1 MNLIL
6 KKALPDIIAV
16 VVFILISFF
25 YFYPADIE
33 GRVLSQGDNSE
44 GNGAGVE
51 MAEYQQ
57 RTGERTRWTNSQ
69 FSGMPTYQ
77 MAPSYNSTD
86 ILSKVSSIYHLG
98 LPTYVYFIF
107 IYLLG
112 FYILL
117 RAFDF
122 KAWMAALGA
131 VMWAFSTYFLI
142 IIAAGH
148 IWKVLTLAYIPPT
161 IAGMVLCYKRKYL
174 WGGLVTALFT
184 ALQIFSNHVQM
195 TYYFLFVVFF
205 MIIAYAVEAYRKK
218 AWKQFGKSTAAFV
231 IAGLLGVCIN
241 LSNLYHTWQY
251 AGESM
256 RGKSELVKQ
265 NTANQTNSGLERDY
279 ITQWSYGIG
288 ETWTLLVPN
297 VRGGASVPLS
307 ENTTAMAK
315 ADPQLASSGLYQQ
328 IGQYWGDQP
337 GTSGPVYVGAFVLFL
352 FFVGICIVRGP
363 MKWALVVATLLSILL
378 SWGHNLMWFTDLF
391 IDYMPMYAKFRTVA
405 SILVIAEFTIPLLA
419 MLALKEIWEHPEIMK
434 QKLKIFIGCFVLTGG
449 VALLFAVAPS
459 IASPSFISE
468 NEMQAIQGGSLPTE
482 VVGPLIQSLTDMRK
496 AMLTADAW
504 RSFFIVVFGC
514 AILYAYWKKWLN
526 KYLTLGALA
535 ILTIVDLWTINTR
548 YLNDSMFVQPNA
560 WKQTFQM
567 TPTDKQ
573 ILQDKSLDYRVANLA
588 VNTFNET
595 TTSYY
600 HKSIGGYSPAK
611 LRRYQEMIEEHIQP
625 EMAAFWRGLVAA
637 QGDVKKVNPDS
648 IRVLS
653 MLNTKYFIM
662 PLQNN
667 QTMAVQ
673 NPYAYGNGWFVKN
686 IQYVNNA
693 NEEIDALK
701 RVSPKD
707 VAIVDKKFSAQLPN
721 KVDATGTVQL
731 TSYQP
736 NELKYRIQTSK
747 GGVAVFSEIYYPGW
761 TAKLD
766 GQDVEIGRADYILRA
781 INIPAGN
788 HELVMTFDPAS
799 LHETEGIAYAAMAI
813 LILVALFEIY
823 LAVKKLKKQQETSTK

>member
-1 MNLIL
+1 MNHIL
-6 KKALPDIIAV
+6 KKALPDVIAV
-16 VVFILISFF
+16 VAFVLLSFF

-33 GRVLSQGDNSE
+33 GRVISQGDNSE
-44 GNGAGVE
+44 GNGSGVE
-51 MAEYQQ
+51 ASEYLQ

-77 MAPSYNSTD
+77 MSPSYNSTD
-86 ILSKVSSIYHLG
+86 VLSKVGNIYHLG
-98 LPTYVYFIF
+98 LPEYVYYIF

-122 KAWMAALGA
+122 RAWMAGLGA
-131 VMWAFSTYFLI
+131 VIWAFSTYFLI

-148 IWKVLTLAYIPPT
+148 IWKVITLAYIPPT
-161 IAGMVLCYKRKYL
+161 IAGMVLCYKGKYL
-174 WGGLVTALFT
+174 WGGFVTALFT
-184 ALQIFSNHVQM
+184 ALQIFSNHLQM

-205 MIIAYAVEAYRKK
+205 MFIAYAVDAFRKK
-218 AWKQFGKSTAAFV
+218 TWKQFGKSTAAFA
-231 IAGLLGVCIN
+231 IAGLLGICIN

-251 AGESM
+251 ANESM
-256 RGKSELVKQ
+256 RGKSELVKK
-265 NTANQTNSGLERDY
+265 NTGNQTDSGLERDY

-307 ENTTAMAK
+307 ENETAMSK
-315 ADPQLASSGLYQQ
+315 ADPQLASSGIYQQ

-352 FFVGICIVRGP
+352 FLVGACIVKGP
-363 MKWALVVATLLSILL
+363 LKWALVAATVLSILL
-378 SWGHNLMWFTDLF
+378 SWGHNLMWFTNLF

-419 MLALKEIWEHPEIMK
+419 MLGLREIWLHPEIMK
-434 QKLKIFIGCFVLTGG
+434 QKLKVMVGCFVLTGG
-449 VALLFAVAPS
+449 VALLFAIAPS
-459 IASPSFISE
+459 VASSSFIS
-468 NEMQAIQGGSLPTE
+468 NTEMQAINGGGIPSDM
-482 VVGPLIQSLTDMRK
+482 VGPLIQSLTDMRK
-496 AMLTADAW
+496 ALLTADAW
-504 RSFFIVVFGC
+504 RSFFIIVLGC
-514 AILYAYWKKWLN
+514 AILYAYWKKWLS
-526 KYLTLGALA
+526 KYVMLGALA
-535 ILTIVDLWTINTR
+535 VLFLVDLWPVNKR

-567 TPTDKQ
+567 TSADKQ

-600 HKSIGGYSPAK
+600 HKSIGGYHAAK

-637 QGDVKKVNPDS
+637 QGNASKVNPDS
-648 IRVLS
+648 IRVLN

-673 NPYAYGNGWFVKN
+673 NPYAYGNAWFVKSV
-686 IQYVNNA
+686 QYVNNA
-693 NEEIDALK
+693 NEEIGSLYK
-701 RVSPKD
+701 LSPKD
-707 VAIVDKKFSAQLPN
+707 VAVVDRKFQAQVPQ
-721 KVDATGTVQL
+721 KTDSTGTVKM

-736 NELKYRIQTSK
+736 NELKYDVQSAK
-747 GGVAVFSEIYYPGW
+747 GGVVVFSEIYYPGW
-761 TAKLD
+761 KAFVD
-766 GQDVEIGRADYILRA
+766 GREVEIGRADYILRA
-781 INIPAGN
+781 INIPAGK
-788 HELVMTFDPAS
+788 HQVVMTFDPTS
-799 LHETEGIAYAAMAI
+799 LHETEMIAYIALAVLAI
-813 LILVALFEIY
+813 VFLLEIY
-823 LAVKKLKKQQETSTK
+823 FAVKKLKKQGVLSNK

>member
-6 KKALPDIIAV
+6 KKVLPDAIAV
-16 VVFILISFF
+16 VAFVLISFF

-51 MAEYQQ
+51 MNEYHQ
-57 RTGERTRWTNSQ
+57 RTGQRTRWTNSQ
-69 FSGMPTYQ
+69 FGGMPTYQ

-86 ILSKVSSIYHLG
+86 VLSAVGRIYQLG
-98 LPTYVYFIF
+98 LPQYVFYIF
-107 IYLLG
+107 ISLLG

-131 VMWAFSTYFLI
+131 VIWAFSTYFLI

-161 IAGMVLCYKRKYL
+161 IAGMVLCFKGRYL
-174 WGGLVTALFT
+174 WGGFVTALFT
-184 ALQIFSNHVQM
+184 ALQIFSNHIQM
-195 TYYFLFVVFF
+195 TYYFLFVIFF
-205 MIIAYAVEAYRKK
+205 MWIAYAVNAYLKK
-218 AWKQFGKSTAAFV
+218 TWKQFGKSTAVFA
-231 IAGLLGVCIN
+231 IAGILGICIN

-251 AGESM
+251 ANESM
-256 RGKSELVKQ
+256 RGKSELVKKNSQ
-265 NTANQTNSGLERDY
+265 NQTKSGLDRDY

-297 VRGGASVPLS
+297 VRGGASVPLA
-307 ENTTAMAK
+307 ENSTAMSK
-315 ADPQLASSGLYQQ
+315 ADPQLSSSGIYQQ

-352 FFVGICIVRGP
+352 FLVGAFIVKGP
-363 MKWALVVATLLSILL
+363 LKWALILSTLLSVFLA
-378 SWGHNLMWFTDLF
+378 WGHNMMWFTNLF
-391 IDYMPMYAKFRTVA
+391 IDYMPMYSKFRTVA

-419 MLALKEIWEHPEIMK
+419 MLALKEIIEHPDIMK
-434 QKLKIFIGCFVLTGG
+434 QKLKIFIGCFIVTGG
-449 VALLFAVAPS
+449 AALLFALVPT
-459 IASPSFISE
+459 IVSPEFVSTS
-468 NEMQAIQGGSLPTE
+468 EMQAIQGGGIPSE
-482 VVGPLIQSLTDMRK
+482 VVGPLIQSLTEMRK
-496 AMLTADAW
+496 ALLTADAW
-504 RSFFIVVFGC
+504 RSFFIVVIGC

-526 KYLTLGALA
+526 KYIILGALG
-535 ILTIVDLWTINTR
+535 LLSLVDLWPINKR
-548 YLNDSMFVQPNA
+548 YLNDSMFVQPTA

-567 TPTDKQ
+567 TATDKQ
-573 ILQDKSLDYRVANLA
+573 ILKDKSLDYRVANLA

-595 TTSYY
+595 TTSFY

-611 LRRYQEMIEEHIQP
+611 LRRYQEMIEEYIQP
-625 EMAAFWRGLVAA
+625 EMSAFWRELVAA
-637 QGDVKKVNPDS
+637 QGDIKKVNPDS

-667 QTMAVQ
+667 QTMPVE
-673 NPYAYGNGWFVKN
+673 NPYALGNAWFVKDV
-686 IQYVNNA
+686 QYVNNA
-693 NEEIDALK
+693 NEEIDALHK
-701 RVSPKD
+701 VSPKD
-707 VAIVDKKFSAQLPN
+707 IAIVDKKFQTQIPN
-721 KVDATGTVQL
+721 KTDVSGNIKM

-736 NELKYRIQTSK
+736 NELKYQVQTAQ

-761 TAKLD
+761 KATID
-766 GQDVEIGRADYILRA
+766 GKEVEIGRADYILRA
-781 INIPAGN
+781 INIPAGK
-788 HELVMTFDPAS
+788 HELVMTFDPTS
-799 LHETEGIAYAAMAI
+799 LHETETIAYIAMGI
-813 LILVALFEIY
+813 LLIVFLLEIFF
-823 LAVKKLKKQQETSTK
+823 AVKKLEKLKEKFKK